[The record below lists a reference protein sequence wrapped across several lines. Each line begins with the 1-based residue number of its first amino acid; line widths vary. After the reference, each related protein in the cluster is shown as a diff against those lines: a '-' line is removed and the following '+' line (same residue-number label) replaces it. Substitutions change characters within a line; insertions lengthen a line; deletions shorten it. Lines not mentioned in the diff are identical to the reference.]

1 MNGSDVQP
9 STNRVGSQERL
20 KSPERGSQRSETDF
34 NSRNHLIMNGQESYP
49 YPAPERRANPGSESG
64 APVNLDRREDRDV
77 PRPAAARE
85 MGRFQDRVRRG
96 KVKLC
101 TLCGGVMTRS
111 SRMVL
116 SPLAAIV
123 LAVMGFALMTAY
135 GLAINF
141 YQTPWFLKF
150 ALPAMYY
157 IGLIFIGVGTLFFFI
172 RERVWRCHNCREL
185 SKR

>member
-1 MNGSDVQP
+1 
-9 STNRVGSQERL
+9 
-20 KSPERGSQRSETDF
+20 
-34 NSRNHLIMNGQESYP
+34 
-49 YPAPERRANPGSESG
+49 
-64 APVNLDRREDRDV
+64 
-77 PRPAAARE
+77 
-85 MGRFQDRVRRG
+85 
-96 KVKLC
+96 
-101 TLCGGVMTRS
+101 
-111 SRMVL
+111 MVL

-123 LAVMGFALMTAY
+123 LVVIGFALMTAY

-157 IGLIFIGVGTLFFFI
+157 IGLMFIGVGTLFFFI